1 MVKVSV
7 EKKHLVKKPSDV
19 SLLREINC
27 FSYTFIFIFLI
38 SDFKVLHVRE
48 TINKFTLF
56 PDH

>member
-7 EKKHLVKKPSDV
+7 EKKHSVKKPSDV

-27 FSYTFIFIFLI
+27 FWYTFIFMI

>member
-7 EKKHLVKKPSDV
+7 EKKHSVSDV

-27 FSYTFIFIFLI
+27 FSYTFIFMI
-38 SDFKVLHVRE
+38 SDFEVLHVRE